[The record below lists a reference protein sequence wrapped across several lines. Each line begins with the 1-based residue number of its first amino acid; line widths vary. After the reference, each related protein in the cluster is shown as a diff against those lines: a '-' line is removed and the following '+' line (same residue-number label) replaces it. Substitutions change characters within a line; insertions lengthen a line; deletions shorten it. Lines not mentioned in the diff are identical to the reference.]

1 MTSEQQ
7 TSSLGE
13 TYMELVKRLDD
24 GTSTYYTFSAY
35 FNCVWVKI
43 FWQLVF
49 DYMCGVWLQIIRFL
63 WLYLSWEKH
72 MVNKYEVERS
82 KKEVTEPNNRQILL

>member
-43 FWQLVF
+43 FGQLVF
-49 DYMCGVWLQIIRFL
+49 DYMCGV
-63 WLYLSWEKH
+63 
-72 MVNKYEVERS
+72 
-82 KKEVTEPNNRQILL
+82 